1 MSYQASFSLR
11 NFVLLTGSTYGGV
24 AVKFSTIIQQRV
36 KLMCLDLLWPRWA
49 GFYLLTL
56 MILWFGFVKYLS
68 RMCSKQIRYI
78 YQLQAISIGVYYWKV
93 GFSNLDWCLLE
104 FFLMILMF
112 WFETGYWKADRQSRC
127 LCGRSDFNHVFLE
140 NDACFDFG
148 YWIYLHEET
157 VLEVSK
163 CLGLLV
169 KACLMQNC

>member
-68 RMCSKQIRYI
+68 RICSKQIRYM
-78 YQLQAISIGVYYWKV
+78 YQLQAT
-93 GFSNLDWCLLE
+93 SNRILLLKSWFQQSWLMSSRVLSDDIKFLIWNRLLKSRSSKQMLMWPVRIQPCVFRESCL
-104 FFLMILMF
+104 F
-112 WFETGYWKADRQSRC
+112 WFWLLNLVTWRDG
-127 LCGRSDFNHVFLE
+127 
-140 NDACFDFG
+140 FG
-148 YWIYLHEET
+148 
-157 VLEVSK
+157 
-163 CLGLLV
+163 GF
-169 KACLMQNC
+169 